1 MPATTLASTS
11 PKEARLTRTK
21 CRDHSTASS
30 RDWQTDRPKRPVPL
44 KANSP
49 TTPKSSERRRSH
61 RSHPL
66 WVRPGAH
73 AVKVYG
79 ADFTGVKS
87 VAFGGM
93 SAASFTVES
102 DASLT
107 AISPAVPAAG
117 VVDVSVTTNAGSSK
131 LAGSS
136 FFEYIAP
143 PVSAALPNCAVPNLK
158 GKTLKAARRR
168 ARRADCKLDKVR
180 RRKGA
185 TAKNAKV
192 IKQSPK
198 PGEVL
203 APGGKVNVKLG
214 G

>member
-1 MPATTLASTS
+1 MPGSQHGFLSGLADGSTQTTGSFEGELAYYAEIQRAPAITQIT
-11 PKEARLTRTK
+11 PA
-21 CRDHSTASS
+21 
-30 RDWQTDRPKRPVPL
+30 VG
-44 KANSP
+44 P
-49 TTPKSSERRRSH
+49 TGGGT
-61 RSHPL
+61 
-66 WVRPGAH
+66 

-87 VAFGGM
+87 VAFSGM

-168 ARRADCKLDKVR
+168 ARRADCKLGKVR